1 MSTNRYEAYVAPD
14 IELIAISV
22 ELGFS
27 LSSGIRDWEE
37 GENIEG
43 EV

>member
-1 MSTNRYEAYVAPD
+1 MSTNRYEAYITPD
-14 IELIAISV
+14 IEFIAISV

>member
-1 MSTNRYEAYVAPD
+1 MSRFSYDTYVAPD
-14 IELIAISV
+14 IELIATSV
-22 ELGFS
+22 EQGFS
-27 LSSGIRDWEE
+27 LSSGIHDWEE

>member
-22 ELGFS
+22 Y

-37 GENIEG
+37 GENVEG

>member
-22 ELGFS
+22 EQGFS
-27 LSSGIRDWEE
+27 LFWHH
-37 GENIEG
+37 
-43 EV
+43 